1 MYGLPSVDDGQSSPP
16 LKSEEC
22 QSPPSDSSSND
33 SNQTKPPPAEAKPAS
48 VPTEKKMSS
57 VYEDDKYPPRECF
70 IPKKLY
76 CMQSNAGAG
85 RSSTPTTTTDRDPSL
100 PPVYPTQRQS
110 SPVEYSETDVSVA
123 MILATGFGR
132 KRRSESPVIE
142 EV

>member
-1 MYGLPSVDDGQSSPP
+1 MACLPLMMDSLLRHSNLRSVNHHPVTLRAMIP
-16 LKSEEC
+16 IR
-22 QSPPSDSSSND
+22 PSLLLR
-33 SNQTKPPPAEAKPAS
+33 KPNLLAYQQ
-48 VPTEKKMSS
+48 KKKLSS

-76 CMQSNAGAG
+76 CMQSNAGTG
-85 RSSTPTTTTDRDPSL
+85 RSSTPTSTTDQDPSL
-100 PPVYPTQRQS
+100 PPLYPTQRQS